1 MQVLSNLTD
10 FLVQDWLYEEG
21 EDETKSAYI
30 AKLTEL
36 RQVGKPSAMFA
47 ANNLVAHTVDLS
59 HTLACANIADDIFS

>member
-1 MQVLSNLTD
+1 MLSNLTD
-10 FLVQDWLYEEG
+10 CLVQDWLYEEG

-47 ANNLVAHTVDLS
+47 AANNPVAHAVDLS

>member
-1 MQVLSNLTD
+1 MLSNLND
-10 FLVQDWLYEEG
+10 CSVQDWLYEEG

-47 ANNLVAHTVDLS
+47 ANNPTAHAVDLS
-59 HTLACANIADDIFS
+59 HTLARANIADDIFS